1 MNSQISFKKY
11 LLICSIGFGIG
22 GMIWGLIIFLIG
34 VSAEEAFSIP
44 FSYIFGAVTLSFIGG
59 ISLLSVFPKSNRSIG
74 RILQIELFG
83 LLGTVLGFLLANF
96 FSYHSFFIGRTLLP
110 WLFFSHNHKW
120 VELWEKISKTG
131 SSVVGDLWIS
141 FILAGFII
149 GLFYALGLKTKIWP
163 MVWRG
168 GIGFGLGSLLGPII
182 GNLFGNLFNSLL
194 ASYLI
199 AFAVIGAILGLFLA
213 WGAYI
218 NIKNQKSKLQ
228 TKI

>member
-1 MNSQISFKKY
+1 TTSLRVITRFFATGVDVNNFLNFKST
-11 LLICSIGFGIG
+11 LLVGD
-22 GMIWGLIIFLIG
+22 IW
-34 VSAEEAFSIP
+34 
-44 FSYIFGAVTLSFIGG
+44 LSFCI
-59 ISLLSVFPKSNRSIG
+59 
-74 RILQIELFG
+74 
-83 LLGTVLGFLLANF
+83 
-96 FSYHSFFIGRTLLP
+96 
-110 WLFFSHNHKW
+110 
-120 VELWEKISKTG
+120 
-131 SSVVGDLWIS
+131 
-141 FILAGFII
+141 AGFII
-149 GLFYALGLKTKIWP
+149 GAFYALGLKTKIWP

>member
-11 LLICSIGFGIG
+11 LLICAIGFGIG
-22 GMIWGLIIFLIG
+22 GMVWGLIIFLIG

-44 FSYIFGAVTLSFIGG
+44 FSYIFGAVAAG
-59 ISLLSVFPKSNRSIG
+59 ILCGIPISVFFSKNIKN
-74 RILQIELFG
+74 ILKIE
-83 LLGTVLGFLLANF
+83 LLGTTGFILSFLITGIL
-96 FSYHSFFIGRTLLP
+96 SYYSFFIGSTILSIFTRLLG
-110 WLFFSHNHKW
+110 
-120 VELWEKISKTG
+120 ISDITVNEFINLDP
-131 SSVVGDLWIS
+131 SLVVGDLWLS
-141 FILAGFII
+141 FMIAGFII
-149 GLFYALGLKTKIWP
+149 GAFYALGLKTKILP